1 MWPFPFDVG
10 AGPLG
15 RLHRVDI
22 KRAVISREVWV
33 GPGLPRVLHKLLD
46 LMHHLA
52 HLVLRRLLLHGDM
65 LFLVLAVR
73 TVANLLVFGHG
84 VLIVAFLLG
93 LNWDTLLIVVLLL
106 VHAVLLHLLHLS
118 HHSWVLHHGLLLHLI
133 LLLLHGQL
141 HLLLFFRAH
150 LLLLLH
156 ELLLVHLVIHV
167 LLLLHH
173 HLLLLHVHL
182 IHITRLLLELLLLHL
197 LLLLHV
203 LLLHLLLLL
212 RHLTGR
218 HLLLL
223 RRGLLLL
230 SIVFDLLA
238 ICSLLGGF
246 LLLRGALF
254 RLHFSLLTW
263 RGFLLLLTF
272 LIGWGHLLLLLF
284 SVHVAVSI
292 SSSKFI
298 DLYSRLV

>member
-1 MWPFPFDVG
+1 MRPFPFNVG
-10 AGPLG
+10 ASPLR

-22 KRAVISREVWV
+22 ERAVISGEVWV
-33 GPGLPRVLHKLLD
+33 GPGLSRVLHKLLN
-46 LMHHLA
+46 LNHHLA

-65 LFLVLAVR
+65 LFLILAVR
-73 TVANLLVFGHG
+73 TVANLLIFGHS
-84 VLIVAFLLG
+84 VLVVAFLLG
-93 LNWDTLLIVVLLL
+93 LNGDSLLIVVLLL

-133 LLLLHGQL
+133 LLLLLHGQL
-141 HLLLFFRAH
+141 HLLLFLRAH
-150 LLLLLH
+150 LLLLH

-212 RHLTGR
+212 LRHLTGSY
-218 HLLLL
+218 LLLL

-238 ICSLLGGF
+238 IFSLLGGF
-246 LLLRGALF
+246 LLLRRALF
-254 RLHFSLLTW
+254 RLHLSLLTW
-263 RGFLLLLTF
+263 
-272 LIGWGHLLLLLF
+272 
-284 SVHVAVSI
+284 
-292 SSSKFI
+292 
-298 DLYSRLV
+298 